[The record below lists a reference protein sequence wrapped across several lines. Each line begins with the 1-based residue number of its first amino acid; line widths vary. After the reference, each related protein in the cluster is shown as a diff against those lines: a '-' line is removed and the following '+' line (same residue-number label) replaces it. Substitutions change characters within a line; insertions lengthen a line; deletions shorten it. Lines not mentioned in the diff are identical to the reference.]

1 MKQAIIKKV
10 FAIIMAFSLVAP
22 ILASTPVAL
31 AGNADSL
38 LWGGQKTTIQ
48 TNTGMGNKDP
58 RVLAADVIKIL
69 LGFLGLIAVVIVL
82 VGGFKWMTSQGS
94 EDKIEEA
101 RGMIISGFVGLLII
115 LAAFGLATFVI
126 EQIYTTTGATG

>member
-1 MKQAIIKKV
+1 MKQAIIKKIL
-10 FAIIMAFSLVAP
+10 AIIMAFSLVAP
-22 ILASTPVAL
+22 ILASAPIARAT
-31 AGNADSL
+31 ADSL
-38 LWGGQKTTIQ
+38 LWGGQKSAIK
-48 TNTGMGNKDP
+48 TNTGLGEKDP
-58 RVLAADVIKIL
+58 RALAADVIKIL

-126 EQIYTTTGATG
+126 DQIYTTTGATG

>member
-10 FAIIMAFSLVAP
+10 LAMIMAFSLVAP
-22 ILASTPVAL
+22 ILASAPM
-31 AGNADSL
+31 AGATADSL
-38 LWGGQKTTIQ
+38 LWGGQKSTIK
-48 TNTGMGNKDP
+48 TNTGMGEKDP
-58 RVLAADVIKIL
+58 RALAADVIKIL

-101 RGMIISGFVGLLII
+101 RGMIVSGFVGLLII

>member
-1 MKQAIIKKV
+1 MKQAILKKV
-10 FAIIMAFSLVAP
+10 FAMIMAFSLVAP
-22 ILASTPVAL
+22 VLASAPMAK
-31 AGNADSL
+31 ADANAL
-38 LWGGQKTTIQ
+38 LWGGQKGTIQ

-126 EQIYTTTGATG
+126 EQIYTTTGAT